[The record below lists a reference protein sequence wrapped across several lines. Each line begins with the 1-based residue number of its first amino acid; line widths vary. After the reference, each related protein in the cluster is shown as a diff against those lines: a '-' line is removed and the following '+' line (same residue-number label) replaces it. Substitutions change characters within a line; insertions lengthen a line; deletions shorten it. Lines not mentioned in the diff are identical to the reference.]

1 MLGRICAQAQERA
14 AKLRSSGTDWRALAE
29 GAPDTAS
36 FYDALRG
43 EKVAVI
49 AEIKRRSPSKG
60 EINPGI
66 DAPSQALIYVEGGAA
81 AISVLT
87 ETANFGGSID
97 DLTNVSKAVK
107 VPLLKKD
114 FHVDPVQLYEAK
126 ALGASAAL
134 LIARALPPM
143 QLRDMMSIARDISLE
158 TLIEVRDERELDF
171 ALAFGARI
179 VGVNNRNLESLEID
193 QTTALKLI
201 PKIPSDLIAI
211 AESGVRTVKD
221 VVDAAQVGA
230 DAVLV
235 GSSISAS
242 VDQADTLEAV
252 RAISSVPVQR
262 DKRSLTR

>member
-29 GAPDTAS
+29 SAPDAAS

-66 DAPSQALIYVEGGAA
+66 DAPSQALTYVEGGAA

-134 LIARALPPM
+134 LIARALPPI
-143 QLRDMMSIARDISLE
+143 QLKDMMSIARDISLE

-262 DKRSLTR
+262 DKRPLTR